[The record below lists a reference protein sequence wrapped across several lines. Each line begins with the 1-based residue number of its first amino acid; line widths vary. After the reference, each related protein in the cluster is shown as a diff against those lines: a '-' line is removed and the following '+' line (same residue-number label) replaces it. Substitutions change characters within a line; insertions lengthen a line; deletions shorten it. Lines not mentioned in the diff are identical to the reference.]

1 MDQQSIP
8 EWCFESNNGKGKMSD
23 PAVNDTEI
31 CFSWTDLFLS
41 ARKANMKEEKMSA
54 LLGGKT
60 GRMILQFC

>member
-1 MDQQSIP
+1 
-8 EWCFESNNGKGKMSD
+8 MSD

-31 CFSWTDLFLS
+31 CFSWTDLFRS
-41 ARKANMKEEKMSA
+41 ARKVNMKEEKMSA